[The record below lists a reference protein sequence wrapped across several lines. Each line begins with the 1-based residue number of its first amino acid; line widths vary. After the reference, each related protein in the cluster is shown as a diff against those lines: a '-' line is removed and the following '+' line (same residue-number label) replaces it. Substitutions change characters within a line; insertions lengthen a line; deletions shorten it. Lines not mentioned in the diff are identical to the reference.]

1 MKLIT
6 ILLCWMTLVHVAR
19 PLALPRSEHS
29 GSSLSIISTSTSTS
43 TSTSFGRDGNSNG
56 NGDTDREN
64 ESDGEASNIVAR
76 DDGSVSR
83 EESSVSRVLGV
94 VSPQTVEHE
103 AGGSNGHWIG
113 DVQPGVT
120 FDQPDSTS
128 TLKWNESGKWAA
140 IGIILAVIMPL
151 ISWSTKKTWKAYR
164 RRANVSP
171 IVIRS
176 TAPDNPIQS
185 WVTSVSLS
193 TDNAIRPDDEELQSF
208 SESARVP
215 QIPPLAHLPGPLAFP
230 MEYLSRISTMDRS
243 PSDQ

>member
-19 PLALPRSEHS
+19 PLAVSSAPSKPKVEKHANLATQLPRSEHS

-120 FDQPDSTS
+120 FDQP
-128 TLKWNESGKWAA
+128 G
-140 IGIILAVIMPL
+140 
-151 ISWSTKKTWKAYR
+151 
-164 RRANVSP
+164 
-171 IVIRS
+171 
-176 TAPDNPIQS
+176 
-185 WVTSVSLS
+185 
-193 TDNAIRPDDEELQSF
+193 
-208 SESARVP
+208 
-215 QIPPLAHLPGPLAFP
+215 
-230 MEYLSRISTMDRS
+230 
-243 PSDQ
+243 